1 MSSKFTKFLQWN
13 KCLNQNHC
21 ILAIEHEM
29 TAILLPRFHFAIP
42 DFDFEITFNF
52 D

>member
-1 MSSKFTKFLQWN
+1 MSES
-13 KCLNQNHC
+13 NHC

-42 DFDFEITFNF
+42 DFDFENFEITFNF